1 MVKGNLAGWR
11 GHALAKDKKEQAV
24 ASYIDEN
31 LLAGETVVQRA
42 HVSLWSMWH
51 LIAAGIVLLPA
62 FGLGLIFLVMAY
74 VRYQST
80 ELAVTTKRVIVKHG
94 FIRRQTVEINLNKVE
109 SVQVDQGGLGRM
121 FNFGTLVVS
130 GTGTSHAPL
139 TGIASPMAFRRAFI
153 EAQDGGKSEA

>member
-1 MVKGNLAGWR
+1 MSSYVEGALVKDERLVHV
-11 GHALAKDKKEQAV
+11 GH
-24 ASYIDEN
+24 I
-31 LLAGETVVQRA
+31 
-42 HVSLWSMWH
+42 SLWSMWH

-94 FIRRQTVEINLNKVE
+94 FMRRQTVEINLNKVE
-109 SVQVDQGGLGRM
+109 SVQVDQGALGRM